1 MKRVTVSL
9 SDEVA
14 KRAEAVATEIANGNV
29 SLIAEVALK
38 KFLDEPFEERHRYI
52 YAEAL
57 ERTARSMA
65 ATRSGWMRAFW
76 RVLCELMRV
85 PLYDPERVYGPRHF
99 GNLQVVLLLS
109 HFDRPDDEDD
119 PFTPYIA
126 PVPATSESPSPWQ
139 KDFVRSS
146 SPVDAA
152 NVVAAKLRDFGF
164 QPRTPTTSAHET

>member
-1 MKRVTVSL
+1 MKRITLSL

-14 KRAEAVATEIANGNV
+14 SRAGIVAAEMANGNL
-29 SLIAEVALK
+29 SLMAEVALK
-38 KFLDEPFEERHRYI
+38 KFLEEPHEERLRYL

-57 ERTARSMA
+57 VRTARSMA

-76 RVLCELMRV
+76 RVLCELTGV

-126 PVPATSESPSPWQ
+126 PVPVTPESPSPWQ
-139 KDFVRSS
+139 QDFPRSA

-152 NVVAAKLRDFGF
+152 RVVVAKLRELGF
-164 QPRTPTTSAHET
+164 QATKD